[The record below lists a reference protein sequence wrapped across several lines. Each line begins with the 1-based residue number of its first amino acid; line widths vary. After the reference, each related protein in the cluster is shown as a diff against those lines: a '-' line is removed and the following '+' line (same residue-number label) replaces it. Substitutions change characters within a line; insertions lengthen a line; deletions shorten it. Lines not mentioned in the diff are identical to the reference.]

1 MSLCVIVA
9 LLCMFGPT
17 DALER
22 LSDMDEQARDRA
34 FIEVD
39 MQRQR
44 LEEALLEQ
52 LQKVLKDRDST
63 YLGRT
68 HTVLQAISATR
79 ADNTVGEL
87 VEAVEFTLEPS
98 TFPVGGRLATSA
110 FYPVADTLRTLGS
123 RRVIMGILSA
133 TAEEDREDKILRIY
147 AWVLIEILGKD
158 VARLAVERGAIAR
171 VPREG
176 KRVLRLLKMVDEEP
190 LLEMPPRKV
199 EKAPV
204 KPGA

>member
-1 MSLCVIVA
+1 
-9 LLCMFGPT
+9 
-17 DALER
+17 
-22 LSDMDEQARDRA
+22 MDEQARDRA